1 MTQAVNKK
9 KILLVEDEP
18 NLAFN
23 LLFNLQQEGY
33 LVTASTDGLHALE
46 VYNSEG
52 PFDLILLDVM
62 LPGINGFEVA
72 KNIRQ
77 NDQITGILMLT
88 AKSSEE
94 DRIQG
99 FTVGVDDYLI
109 KPFSLAELL
118 LRIRR
123 MLTRKDFFDI
133 GLNSANSLNTLDAL
147 NKGPVPAE
155 SFFRAGQI
163 KLNISSLELETQN
176 GKFNITD
183 LEAKILKEFLS
194 HPNKVLPREYLLSY
208 VWGIKAHLETR
219 TVDNFIV
226 RLRRYLEKDPSNPEQ
241 LVSIRGKGYRLNI

>member
-1 MTQAVNKK
+1 
-9 KILLVEDEP
+9 
-18 NLAFN
+18 
-23 LLFNLQQEGY
+23 
-33 LVTASTDGLHALE
+33 
-46 VYNSEG
+46 
-52 PFDLILLDVM
+52 
-62 LPGINGFEVA
+62 
-72 KNIRQ
+72 
-77 NDQITGILMLT
+77 
-88 AKSSEE
+88 
-94 DRIQG
+94 
-99 FTVGVDDYLI
+99 
-109 KPFSLAELL
+109 
-118 LRIRR
+118 

-133 GLNSANSLNTLDAL
+133 SLNSASSLNSSDAF
-147 NKGPVPAE
+147 KAAAPTE

-226 RLRRYLEKDPSNPEQ
+226 RLRRYLEKDPTNPEL